1 MDGMKRPYRGSKIYV
16 RKKKGEADETLVN
29 LYKDSEFTKENATP
43 KEELASENVDEDIS
57 AFINDEEDKVKEADV
72 PVKKSVKQKR
82 KKAAI
87 KEKKKSKAKKTI
99 GKIILAT
106 ILVALI
112 VLGVLYLLMPN
123 LKEEIVGNLKLEE
136 TAADEI
142 YYSPLTGLETKNKD
156 IATAGVTCIM
166 IENSTDARPQSGLTE
181 AGIVYEAIAE
191 GGITRFMAVYQE
203 AKPKL
208 IGPIRSARQTYVELA
223 KPYQCSYLHVG
234 GATNAINTLKTSGYR
249 NFDGG
254 WNEGSYV
261 FRSSNNSHRN
271 KLPSMPRG
279 RYAPHNVYSSFDYID
294 KYNYANGFGKSTF
307 TGFAR
312 IQPDYRTPV
321 EEITAKTIRINMSSN
336 YYNVIYTYD
345 QANNRYLRSHVTGGA
360 HMNLNADGSK
370 TQIAPTVVVAMKVN
384 AIARS
389 SEKKYSDYVTT
400 GTGDVTIFQD
410 GIEIKGRWT
419 RNSVNDPLKFID
431 SNGEEIK
438 LNRGQVWVSL
448 YPAGTGSVSSSK

>member
-1 MDGMKRPYRGSKIYV
+1 MKRPYRGSKIYV

-29 LYKDSEFTKENATP
+29 LYKDSEFAKENATP
-43 KEELASENVDEDIS
+43 KAELASEDVDEDIS
-57 AFINDEEDKVKEADV
+57 AFINDEEDKVKETDV
-72 PVKKSVKQKR
+72 PVKKSVKAKR

-99 GKIILAT
+99 GKIIFAT

-123 LKEEIVGNLKLEE
+123 LEEKVVGQQKLEE
-136 TAADEI
+136 TVADEI
-142 YYSPLTGLETKNKD
+142 YYSPLTGLETTNKD
-156 IATAGVTCIM
+156 IKDAGVTCIM
-166 IENSTDARPQSGLTE
+166 IENSTDARPQSGLNE

-208 IGPIRSARQTYVELA
+208 VGPIRSARQTFVELA

-254 WNEGSYV
+254 WNEGKYV
-261 FRSSNNSHRN
+261 FRSSGNSSHRN
-271 KLPSMPRG
+271 ALPSMPRG
-279 RYAPHNVYSSFDYID
+279 RYAPHNVYTSFDYID

-321 EEITAKTIRINMSSN
+321 DEITASTIQINVSSN
-336 YYNVIYTYD
+336 YYNVLYTYD
-345 QANNRYLRSHVTGGA
+345 KANNRYLRSHVTGGA
-360 HMNLNADGSK
+360 HMSLNADGSK
-370 TQIAPTVVVAMKVN
+370 VQNAPTVVVAMKVN
-384 AIARS
+384 AIKRS
-389 SEKKYSDYVTT
+389 SEPKYSDYVTT
-400 GTGDVTIFQD
+400 GTGDAYIFQD
-410 GIEIKGRWT
+410 GIQINARWT
-419 RNSVNDPLKFID
+419 RGSVNDPLKFVD
-431 SNGEEIK
+431 SNNEEIK
-438 LNRGQVWVSL
+438 LNRGQVWITL
-448 YPAGTGSVSSSK
+448 YPSGTGSVKASK